1 MSVGS
6 PLNGRDPR
14 RCAVSSADAQGH
26 HTMIE
31 PVQHPQVILFDGDC
45 TLCSAW
51 VSFVIR
57 HDVRG
62 VFRLAPRQSDAARR
76 LLAPFRIQPDQL
88 ESIAVIAG
96 ATLHTHSDAVLHIL
110 SHLGFPWRI
119 CAALSI
125 VPRPLRDSAYRL
137 LARNRSRLSGRRGQC
152 RSAIRKAT
160 SQTGRLPGT
169 RARGTRAG
177 H

>member
-6 PLNGRDPR
+6 PLNGRDSR
-14 RCAVSSADAQGH
+14 GRAASSVDEQGH

-31 PVQHPQVILFDGDC
+31 PAQHPQVILFDGDC

-51 VSFVIR
+51 ISFVIR
-57 HDVRG
+57 QDVRS

-76 LLAPFRIQPDQL
+76 LLAPFRIQPDRL
-88 ESIAVIAG
+88 DSIAVIDG
-96 ATLHTHSDAVLHIL
+96 AALHTHSDAVLHIL

-137 LARNRSRLSGRRGQC
+137 LARNRSRLSGQHGQC
-152 RSAIRKAT
+152 RTPAPEDADRFL
-160 SQTGRLPGT
+160 R
-169 RARGTRAG
+169 
-177 H
+177 

>member
-1 MSVGS
+1 MSVGL
-6 PLNGRDPR
+6 PLNGRDSR
-14 RCAVSSADAQGH
+14 GRAASSVDEQGH

-31 PVQHPQVILFDGDC
+31 PAQHPQVILFDGDC

-57 HDVRG
+57 QDVRS
-62 VFRLAPRQSDAARR
+62 VFRFAPRQSDVARR
-76 LLAPFRIQPDQL
+76 LLAPFRIQPDRL
-88 ESIAVIAG
+88 DSIAVVDG
-96 ATLHTHSDAVLHIL
+96 AALHTHSDAVLHIL

-152 RSAIRKAT
+152 RTPTPEDADRFL
-160 SQTGRLPGT
+160 R
-169 RARGTRAG
+169 
-177 H
+177 